1 MNNFIFYSCYN
12 NNAMTEL
19 FNNKYRISSA
29 RLQTWNYASAAMYFI
44 TICTANRD
52 CYFGH
57 CDNGI
62 IRLSEIGKIAETEWV
77 KSIELRPDMNLELGE
92 FVVMPNH
99 FHGIIMI
106 GDNEYNN
113 GLDELN
119 GRGGRRD
126 AMHRVSTTN
135 KPQNKF
141 APQSKNL
148 ASVIRGY
155 KSAVTTYA
163 RKNKIEFAWQPRF
176 HDHVIRSSDEFE
188 RISEYIRNNP
198 AKWMADRFY
207 RE

>member
-1 MNNFIFYSCYN
+1 
-12 NNAMTEL
+12 MTEL

-29 RLQTWNYASAAMYFI
+29 RLQKCNYANAGMYFI
-44 TICTANRD
+44 TICTANRH

-57 CDNGI
+57 CNDAI
-62 IRLSEIGKIAETEWV
+62 MQLFEIGKIAETEWI

-113 GLDELN
+113 DLD
-119 GRGGRRD
+119 GRGDGRD

-135 KPQNKF
+135 NPPNKF

-148 ASVIRGY
+148 ASIIRGF
-155 KSAVTTYA
+155 KSAVTMYA
-163 RKNKIEFAWQPRF
+163 RKNHIEFAWQPRF
-176 HDHVIRSSDEFE
+176 HDHVIRSPDEFE

-198 AKWMADRFY
+198 AKWNGDRFY
-207 RE
+207 RKMIDG